1 MCYHNINLVFLKNFP
16 SIIDILFLNGTSAF
30 RIVKLFY
37 KFPIGFVR
45 IYAHNSL
52 TYSPRSYSRV
62 KFHFIFISSLDESTD
77 YIFARMAIILSFVSL
92 FSFRGDE
99 HFPQRSFLLS
109 TGTNGSSRTIP
120 TVCPITLKCTECTLC
135 RDECY

>member
-1 MCYHNINLVFLKNFP
+1 MRHTYLVFFKNFP

-30 RIVKLFY
+30 RIVLLFY

-62 KFHFIFISSLDESTD
+62 KFHFIFVSSLDESTD
-77 YIFARMAIILSFVSL
+77 YLHLRANGDHLVNRIIVFLSKGRTFSATIFLTVNRHEWKFANGTYSILN
-92 FSFRGDE
+92 
-99 HFPQRSFLLS
+99 H
-109 TGTNGSSRTIP
+109 
-120 TVCPITLKCTECTLC
+120 TEMH
-135 RDECY
+135 